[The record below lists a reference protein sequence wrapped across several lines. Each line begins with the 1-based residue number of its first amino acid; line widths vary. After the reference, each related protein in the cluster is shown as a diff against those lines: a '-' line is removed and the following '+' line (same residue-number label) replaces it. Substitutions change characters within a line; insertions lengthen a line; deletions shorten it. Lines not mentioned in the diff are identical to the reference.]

1 MKKGI
6 TAGVFNWIFVMIAG
20 AVILLFFVK
29 IISVQT
35 AITEREIGATV
46 LSDTQTILSGRAT
59 TEDSQAIIEI
69 PDKAFEFICQEPC
82 NLQTGCD
89 SWFGIPGGD
98 LRIQTPL
105 QPIFSTRKIETSR
118 LYAFVLGW
126 DVPFHT
132 SNFLILAQPG
142 MKIAFPGPVACSGD
156 ELCSEVLGLI
166 PTPLKDARIVLN
178 DGPINHPAVRNINFT
193 PGCIASESK
202 NIYCVRE
209 ATREI
214 TFPNGRTHNY
224 YMPQALVGAIFSE
237 DSFAYECNMKK
248 AFFRLN
254 RVVEVYEDKR
264 IRLADDWGSNP
275 SCLVQ
280 YLAMSSNL
288 TQIGEDYRTNTPFN
302 FESAM
307 DNIVNSNNLIRR
319 NSCGSVY

>member
-29 IISVQT
+29 VITVQT

-69 PDKAFEFICQEPC
+69 PDKAFEFVCQEPC

-89 SWFGIPGGD
+89 SWFGIPGGE

-105 QPIFSTRKIETSR
+105 QPIFSPKKIETSR

-126 DVPFHT
+126 NVPFHT

-178 DGPINHPAVRNINFT
+178 DGPINHPAVRNINFSG
-193 PGCIASESK
+193 GCSSTA
-202 NIYCVRE
+202 NMYCIDSTTNEIHFPDGKTVFFYEPE
-209 ATREI
+209 AVV
-214 TFPNGRTHNY
+214 
-224 YMPQALVGAIFSE
+224 AAIFSQ
-237 DSFAYECNMKK
+237 DSSSYECNMKK

-254 RVVEVYEDKR
+254 RVVEVYDDKR
-264 IRLADDWGSNP
+264 ERLVRDWGVNP
-275 SCLVQ
+275 VCRQNYLDLELDLVQ
-280 YLAMSSNL
+280 IATEYDSNVP
-288 TQIGEDYRTNTPFN
+288 TS
-302 FESAM
+302 FETAISL
-307 DNIVNSNNLIRR
+307 ITGRNNVIRR
-319 NSCGSVY
+319 NSCGSLY